1 MKRSNNWSSLHTS
14 NVIADQD
21 REQTAIQATK
31 VVLLTNGGH
40 QGLGIQ
46 FSGRSLAQQA
56 QGPGFRPQLLKN
68 KKTKKQMVGTT
79 DLCRLYLQSWP

>member
-1 MKRSNNWSSLHTS
+1 MKRSNNRSSLHTS

-40 QGLGIQ
+40 QELGIQ
-46 FSGRSLAQQA
+46 LSGRSLAQHA
-56 QGPGFRPQLLKN
+56 QGSGFHPQLLK
-68 KKTKKQMVGTT
+68 KK
-79 DLCRLYLQSWP
+79 